1 MREPM
6 KIISVDNFDR
16 EQPGVSND
24 KLIADHVDSYY
35 VDTIVA
41 ALNGVYCATG
51 NEDRFFKAVSDDY
64 QLRTYEP

>member
-1 MREPM
+1 M

-16 EQPGVSND
+16 EQLGVSD
-24 KLIADHVDSYY
+24 DQLIADHVDPYY

-41 ALNGVYCATG
+41 ALNATYCAQ
-51 NEDRFFKAVSDDY
+51 EHSERFFRAVADDY